1 MSNNDIGK
9 KISKRRKEL
18 CLTMD
23 QVGEAVGVGKSTVQR
38 WESGQIQ
45 NMRRDKIKAL
55 ADILQMAPQ
64 ELIQDIPAKQKM
76 PYIRVKTLKRSMAQS
91 IVRATV
97 NDPAVK
103 REPFIR
109 FIETTNRDPQFNDMM
124 KLWEVS
130 SPQTKDSVIGF
141 MKVMNSKEKE

>member
-9 KISKRRKEL
+9 KISRRRKEL
-18 CLTMD
+18 GLTMD

-55 ADILQMAPQ
+55 ADVLHMAPQ
-64 ELIQDIPAKQKM
+64 ELIQDIPAKEKM
-76 PYIRVKTLKRSMAQS
+76 PHIRLKTFKRSMAS
-91 IVRATV
+91 SMVRAVV
-97 NDPAVK
+97 NDPNAK
-103 REPFIR
+103 NEPFIK
-109 FIETTNRDPQFNDMM
+109 FIETTKRDPQFSDMM

>member
-1 MSNNDIGK
+1 MSNNEIGK
-9 KISKRRKEL
+9 KISQRRKEL
-18 CLTMD
+18 GLTME

-45 NMRRDKIKAL
+45 NMRRDKIATL
-55 ADILQMAPQ
+55 AAVLHMDPVEFIPETSSKPQ
-64 ELIQDIPAKQKM
+64 M
-76 PYIRVKTLKRSMAQS
+76 PYIKLKTIKKSMAQTM
-91 IVRATV
+91 VRAIV
-97 NDPAVK
+97 NDPAAHK
-103 REPFIR
+103 EPVTWFV
-109 FIETTNRDPQFNDMM
+109 EHTNYDPQFSDMM